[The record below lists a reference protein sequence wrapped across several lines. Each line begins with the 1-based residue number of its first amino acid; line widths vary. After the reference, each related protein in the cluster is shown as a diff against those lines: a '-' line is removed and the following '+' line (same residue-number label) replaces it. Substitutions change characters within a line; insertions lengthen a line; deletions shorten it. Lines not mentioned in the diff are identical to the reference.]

1 MIDHCDSRKN
11 HSVSWG
17 GKEMEKNQ
25 EKVSA
30 LIPIIMGIV
39 LIIAGFLIIPKL
51 LEKVN
56 NRVYKSSLS
65 KEDIDFDNMGPE
77 IVLKDYEEAWRN
89 GCG

>member
-1 MIDHCDSRKN
+1 
-11 HSVSWG
+11 
-17 GKEMEKNQ
+17 MEKNQ

-77 IVLKDYEEAWRN
+77 IVLKDYEEA
-89 GCG
+89 